1 MGQTAECVAK
11 RYNVTRE
18 AQDEYALSSQQRT
31 AAAQE
36 AGLYDDEIVPMDTV
50 MKLVNKE
57 TGAEKEVEVTVD
69 RDDCNRPET
78 TLEGLSSLKPV
89 FDPDGGSVTAGNS
102 SQLSD
107 GASVTL
113 VMSEEKALEM
123 GLTPKLYFSCLLYT
137 SDAADE

>member
-36 AGLYDDEIVPMDTV
+36 AGYYDDEIVPMDTV

-57 TGAEKEVEVTVD
+57 SEK
-69 RDDCNRPET
+69 
-78 TLEGLSSLKPV
+78 KK
-89 FDPDGGSVTAGNS
+89 
-102 SQLSD
+102 
-107 GASVTL
+107 
-113 VMSEEKALEM
+113 M
-123 GLTPKLYFSCLLYT
+123 
-137 SDAADE
+137 